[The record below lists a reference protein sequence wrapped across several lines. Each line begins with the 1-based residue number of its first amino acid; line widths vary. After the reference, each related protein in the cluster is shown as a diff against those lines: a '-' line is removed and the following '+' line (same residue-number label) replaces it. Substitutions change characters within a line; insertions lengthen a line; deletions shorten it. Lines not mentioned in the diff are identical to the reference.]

1 MARNPKTSMA
11 PVETTTRTRRSEED
25 RIKALEAQIES
36 LKQRAEAKK
45 VKRDPALKHV
55 AAALRSIDKAL
66 SFSEDQATRQAL
78 DEARATI
85 SAALSINGIA
95 AKGTLVPQRRRAVG
109 SIEADALL
117 AFITAHPGSRGEQI
131 AAELGTDT
139 KVIRPVMH
147 RLIDERKVKTK
158 GQRRGMTY
166 HPA

>member
-1 MARNPKTSMA
+1 MARNPKTPMA

-85 SAALSINGIA
+85 SAALWLPGGVIN
-95 AKGTLVPQRRRAVG
+95 
-109 SIEADALL
+109 AL
-117 AFITAHPGSRGEQI
+117 SC
-131 AAELGTDT
+131 
-139 KVIRPVMH
+139 
-147 RLIDERKVKTK
+147 
-158 GQRRGMTY
+158 
-166 HPA
+166 